1 MEKYKKIDF
10 NQIEFDYAVLDRFNA
25 ICGYELRK
33 RGDNFNIYD
42 LQLKDYV
49 FEDCDLNLLALLE
62 IWTPKAKNFYENEYL
77 SNIPK
82 KWQTEEDILRQ
93 KLYLQE
99 IGFIENYI
107 KMRTKDR

>member
-42 LQLKDYV
+42 L
-49 FEDCDLNLLALLE
+49 
-62 IWTPKAKNFYENEYL
+62 
-77 SNIPK
+77 
-82 KWQTEEDILRQ
+82 
-93 KLYLQE
+93 
-99 IGFIENYI
+99 
-107 KMRTKDR
+107 